1 MGTMAQGVKNT
12 RQRSGYTASPEGF
25 TMSTDKK
32 NTKALAQAFF
42 AQLQSGGY
50 TPNQILD
57 IATELID
64 QVTVNLKPKPAEVE
78 AEPRAEA

>member
-1 MGTMAQGVKNT
+1 
-12 RQRSGYTASPEGF
+12 
-25 TMSTDKK
+25 MSTDKK
-32 NTKALAQAFF
+32 NTRALAQAFF

-64 QVTVNLKPKPAEVE
+64 QVTLNLKSKPVEVPT
-78 AEPRAEA
+78 EPRAEA

>member
-1 MGTMAQGVKNT
+1 
-12 RQRSGYTASPEGF
+12 
-25 TMSTDKK
+25 MSTDKK

-64 QVTVNLKPKPAEVE
+64 QVTVNLKKPAEGQ

>member
-1 MGTMAQGVKNT
+1 
-12 RQRSGYTASPEGF
+12 
-25 TMSTDKK
+25 MSTDKK

-64 QVTVNLKPKPAEVE
+64 QVTVNLKKPADAQ

>member
-1 MGTMAQGVKNT
+1 RQVHGTGGEECPGRRRNHVGGNV
-12 RQRSGYTASPEGF
+12 
-25 TMSTDKK
+25 STDKK

-64 QVTVNLKPKPAEVE
+64 QVTVNLKQKPADVV

>member
-1 MGTMAQGVKNT
+1 
-12 RQRSGYTASPEGF
+12 
-25 TMSTDKK
+25 MSTDKK

-64 QVTVNLKPKPAEVE
+64 QVTVNLKKPVEVG

>member
-1 MGTMAQGVKNT
+1 MGQVRGTGGEDDLGKRRIT
-12 RQRSGYTASPEGF
+12 LEG
-25 TMSTDKK
+25 TLSTDKK
-32 NTKALAQAFF
+32 NTKAMAQAFF

-50 TPNQILD
+50 TPNQVLD

-64 QVTVNLKPKPAEVE
+64 QVTVNLKKPADVV